1 MLGAYPSMQ
10 ISKGVQ
16 YMLLSTFLFAC
27 MNVLVKFVS
36 YIPAVEVVFFRSI
49 ISLVMSYVTLRVQR
63 VSVWGHNR
71 PLLMARGASG
81 ALGLVLYF
89 MLIQQIPLASAVTLQ
104 FLAPIVTAIL
114 AMFLLGE
121 RVKSWQWLFFL
132 VSFVGILL
140 VNGFDTRVSVT
151 HLLMGILAALGAGMA
166 YTIIRKLKKSEHP
179 LVIVMYF
186 PLVTVPLAGT
196 YAAWHWVM
204 PQGMEWLTL
213 LGIGVFTQFAQY
225 FLTKSFQEDEINKV
239 ASLKYLNILYAL
251 AFGYVF
257 FEETFNLYTYL
268 GMSLV
273 VLGVVLNIWFKQ
285 SKLEKKRSVT
295 TKVKNSP

>member
-1 MLGAYPSMQ
+1 MQ

-36 YIPAVEVVFFRSI
+36 HIPAVEVVFFRSI
-49 ISLVMSYVTLRVQR
+49 ISLVISYGLLRIQR
-63 VSVWGHNR
+63 VSIWGNNR
-71 PLLMARGASG
+71 PLLLARGASG
-81 ALGLVLYF
+81 AVGLVLYF
-89 MLIQQIPLASAVTLQ
+89 MLIQQIPLATAVTLQ

-114 AMFLLGE
+114 AMFLLKE
-121 RVKSWQWLFFL
+121 KVKSWQWLFFL
-132 VSFVGILL
+132 VSFGGILL
-140 VNGFDTRVSVT
+140 VNGFDTRVSGI

-186 PLVTVPLAGT
+186 PLVTVPLAGA

-204 PQGMEWLTL
+204 PRGIEWLTL
-213 LGIGVFTQFAQY
+213 LGIGILTQFAQY

-239 ASLKYLNILYAL
+239 ASLKYLSIIYAL

-273 VLGVVLNIWFKQ
+273 VAGVVLNIWYKRNRSTRVRVK
-285 SKLEKKRSVT
+285 SKL
-295 TKVKNSP
+295 KNTA